1 MFRPLG
7 LSENRQEKITLH
19 SITFDILKHLID
31 FIYTGQ
37 IEINQMNVQELLA
50 AADMLQISEVVTGCC
65 EYLCRE
71 LHQSNALGILR

>member
-7 LSENRQEKITLH
+7 LSENRQQKITLH
-19 SITFDILKHLID
+19 SINFEILSLLID

-37 IEINQMNVQELLA
+37 IEINQINVQELLA

-71 LHQSNALGILR
+71 LHPSNALGILR